1 MNGKRVILIILLL
14 LLCLNLFLFSY
25 YVYQKSRINQ
35 VPEEKVQQII
45 DLYQENNIDFAFEPQ
60 RKTGQGKYLQLGE
73 ADLDE
78 LAENVLETGFDK
90 SYMYGSKVQY
100 RAGNVTVITDWQKHQ
115 IVYTDE
121 SKATEETEE
130 AGWQEKEPDEEERRQ
145 LLLPIARGFAQKWL
159 GEQVYLA
166 VSERREQESYFVFC
180 QMREGAILYF
190 NQIEIYMTPQGV
202 TSALLTYWKVEDES
216 EKSYNLLPIDEIL
229 YAQLGMI
236 KKEMREG
243 ANETVVQALEGY
255 ELVSKEKESIG
266 VPTMT
271 IVLESGKKY
280 RMKQVE

>member
-121 SKATEETEE
+121 SKATEETGE

-180 QMREGAILYF
+180 QMREGAIIYF

-255 ELVSKEKESIG
+255 ELASKEKESIG

>member
-145 LLLPIARGFAQKWL
+145 LLLPIARGFAQK
-159 GEQVYLA
+159 
-166 VSERREQESYFVFC
+166 
-180 QMREGAILYF
+180 
-190 NQIEIYMTPQGV
+190 
-202 TSALLTYWKVEDES
+202 
-216 EKSYNLLPIDEIL
+216 
-229 YAQLGMI
+229 
-236 KKEMREG
+236 
-243 ANETVVQALEGY
+243 
-255 ELVSKEKESIG
+255 
-266 VPTMT
+266 
-271 IVLESGKKY
+271 
-280 RMKQVE
+280 